1 MKKRIIIALAVI
13 VAIFCAVGGFDGC
26 GCKKKGTTWK
36 DNMVSASYKTISEPV
51 DSMPG
56 TATIYLDASGSMKP
70 YFSKGANLITTV
82 SEIQNLNTAG
92 TQIFFLDNAKPYKGL
107 VMNIIGDVSK
117 QPNLSATSFHEF
129 FKDAACRI
137 DTVNTLVYLV
147 TDGIMSVGSAGDT
160 KDALAELR
168 GKIENALKGHTDL
181 AAAIFRYEGEFK
193 GNYWNSRN
201 VCLTPATCPLLK
213 NEIKRPYYVIALGKK
228 GAMRW
233 LQTQTAK
240 LNAPQGTF
248 FMGVH
253 DLTGHGK
260 AVLAQGDDAKLESMG
275 KEVTLILDLSE
286 CMNGVD
292 AAKVKVMHKGAA
304 LPVTVTKEEA
314 AGGNPRLI
322 AVIPTNVPT
331 TPAGDGKVKVTFLV
345 PNEVPAEWTGTW
357 NAEDDT
363 NGPDEKTTFGLAT
376 LVTGMFNALEGAD
389 VPFLQ
394 ADFIYKLP

>member
-1 MKKRIIIALAVI
+1 MKKRIIIAVAVI
-13 VAIFCAVGGFDGC
+13 VAIFCAVGGGFDGC
-26 GCKKKGTTWK
+26 SKKRGTNK
-36 DNMVSASYKTISEPV
+36 VSASYKAINEPV
-51 DSMPG
+51 EKMPG

-70 YFSKGANLITTV
+70 YFSNGSNLITTV

-92 TQIFFLDNAKPYKGL
+92 TQIFFLDNPNPYKGL

-117 QPNLSATSFHEF
+117 QPNLTATSFHKF

-137 DTVNTLVYLV
+137 DTLNTLVYLV

-160 KDALAELR
+160 KDALTEMR

-181 AAAIFRYEGEFK
+181 AAAIFRYEGEYK
-193 GNYWNSRN
+193 GDYWNSRN
-201 VCLTPATCPLLK
+201 VRLTPATCPLLK
-213 NEIKRPYYVIALGKK
+213 NEIKRPYYVIVLGKK

-253 DLTGHGK
+253 DLAGHGK

-275 KEVTLILDLSE
+275 REVTLILDLPE
-286 CMNGVD
+286 CMKDVD
-292 AAKVKVMHKGAA
+292 AAKVKVMNHGAA
-304 LPVTVTKEEA
+304 LPVTVKKEETS
-314 AGGNPRLI
+314 GGNRLI
-322 AVIPTNVPT
+322 AVIPTTVPT
-331 TPAGDGKVKVTFLV
+331 TPEGDGRVKITFLV
-345 PNEVPAEWTGTW
+345 PNEIPAEWTGAW